1 MIAQKPN
8 IHAVLGFFIA
18 SFQIIKLLD
27 IPLFIG
33 VTLGVTV
40 SHWFGVTPIMALTN
54 TAISN
59 ARASDKAYKLYDE
72 KGLFLQVTPNG
83 GKWWRFKYRFNDKEK
98 LLSLGTYPE
107 IKLAGARI
115 KRDEAR
121 ELIANEVN
129 PSEIRKAR
137 KQTKEGNIANSFE
150 VIAREWIATKMQTK
164 SQGYQKNV
172 LRRFELYL
180 FPWLGKRTL
189 SEINA
194 PELLDVVRRIEKLNK
209 IETAYR
215 TLQAAG
221 QVFRYAVQ
229 TGRTLRD
236 ITTDLRGAL
245 TPSVTKHMASFTEP
259 QQVAELMRAI
269 DGFTGTLTVQTALCL
284 APLVFVR
291 PSELRKAKWVDIDL
305 EACEWS
311 YLVTKTKTEHI
322 VPLCTQAIKLLND
335 IKPLSGSGEFVFQ
348 GGHNPDKAMS
358 EAAINAALRR
368 MGYDTKTQITGHGFR
383 AMARTIL
390 HERLNIDPHIIE
402 HQLAHAVPDNLGA
415 AYNRT
420 KFLDQRKL
428 MMQKWADYLDDLKVG
443 AKIIQLIQA

>member
-1 MIAQKPN
+1 
-8 IHAVLGFFIA
+8 
-18 SFQIIKLLD
+18 
-27 IPLFIG
+27 
-33 VTLGVTV
+33 
-40 SHWFGVTPIMALTN
+40 MALTD
-54 TAISN
+54 TAIRN
-59 ARASDKAYKLYDE
+59 AKPTDKPFKLYDE

-83 GKWWRFKYRFNDKEK
+83 GKWWRFKYRFDNKEK
-98 LLSLGTYPE
+98 LLSFGTYPE
-107 IKLAGARI
+107 IKLASARA

-121 ELIANEVN
+121 ELIAKEID
-129 PSEIRKAR
+129 PSDTRKAK
-137 KQTKEGNIANSFE
+137 KQTKSGNLANSFE

-164 SQGYQKNV
+164 SEAYQKNV

-180 FPWLGKRTL
+180 FPWLGKRPI

-194 PELLDVVRRIEKLNK
+194 PELLSIVKRMETQNK

-215 TLQAAG
+215 TLQATG

-229 TGRTLRD
+229 TGRILRD
-236 ITTDLRGAL
+236 ITSDLRGAL

-259 QQVAELMRAI
+259 LQVAELMRAI
-269 DGFTGTLTVQTALCL
+269 DGFTGTLTVQIAMRL

-291 PSELRKAKWVDIDL
+291 PSELRKAKWADIDL
-305 EACEWS
+305 ENSEWR
-311 YLVTKTKTEHI
+311 YFVTKTKTEHI
-322 VPLCTQAIKLLND
+322 VPLSTQAVTLLKT
-335 IKPLSGSGEFVFQ
+335 IQPFSGNGDYVFQ

-368 MGYDTKTQITGHGFR
+368 MGYDTKTEITGHGFR

-402 HQLAHAVPDNLGA
+402 HQLAHKVPDALGA

-420 KFLDQRKL
+420 KFLEQRKI
-428 MMQKWADYLDDLKVG
+428 MMQKWADYLDELKDG
-443 AKIIQLIQA
+443 AKIVPFKTA